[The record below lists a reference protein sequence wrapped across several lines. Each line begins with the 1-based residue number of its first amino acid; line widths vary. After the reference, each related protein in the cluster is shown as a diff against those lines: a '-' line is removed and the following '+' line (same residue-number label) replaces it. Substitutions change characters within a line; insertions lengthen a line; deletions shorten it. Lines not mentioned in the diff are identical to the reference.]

1 MLVKSVTEMVV
12 KQATWKHQKL
22 YVAVSVVSSTFSL
35 KALRQTAIN
44 QRRDSPPHFNQCL
57 TFHCLMTTLEN
68 ETSHRGSLSFG
79 GLFVCLNSATLVRYS
94 WADGGHKSD
103 TAPRRTT
110 CLEKLSHLWA
120 CRLIRAAHQCG
131 AALLQI
137 DRLKIC
143 KPCDGLKPV
152 VDSKSPG
159 FFFRGNYFLSGE

>member
-103 TAPRRTT
+103 TAPQRTT
-110 CLEKLSHLWA
+110 WLASFLTSERVFLLEPRISVEKLS
-120 CRLIRAAHQCG
+120 CRTTAWKSANPAMPSNQ
-131 AALLQI
+131 LLTV
-137 DRLKIC
+137 KV
-143 KPCDGLKPV
+143 P
-152 VDSKSPG
+152 
-159 FFFRGNYFLSGE
+159 FFNRGNYFLLGE